1 MMDKVMQRIEE
12 ALDAYARPFLTE
24 HMGDVKV
31 SRVEDGCVY
40 VQLQGA
46 CAGCA
51 SSSYTVGNLLKK
63 ALVEHVPGIREVI
76 PESADTDFYQHA
88 MQFYR
93 NLKKE
98 EHTNDKRV

>member
-1 MMDKVMQRIEE
+1 MEGLRQRIED
-12 ALDAYARPFLTE
+12 ALDVYARPFLTK
-24 HMGDVKV
+24 HMGGVRV

-40 VQLQGA
+40 VQLQGE

-51 SSSYTVGNLLKK
+51 SSSYTVENLLKK
-63 ALVEHVPGIREVI
+63 AIVEHVPEIKDVI
-76 PESADTDFYQHA
+76 PERAETDFYQHA

-98 EHTNDKRV
+98 EHTNDE

>member
-1 MMDKVMQRIEE
+1 MDGIRQRIEE
-12 ALDAYARPFLTE
+12 ALDVYARPFLTK
-24 HMGDVKV
+24 HMGGVRVNRVK
-31 SRVEDGCVY
+31 DGCVY
-40 VQLQGA
+40 VQLQGE

-51 SSSYTVGNLLKK
+51 SSSYTVENLLKK
-63 ALVEHVPGIREVI
+63 AIVEHVPEIKDVI
-76 PESADTDFYQHA
+76 PEQEETDFYQHA

>member
-1 MMDKVMQRIEE
+1 MEQLRQRIEK
-12 ALDAYARPFLTE
+12 ALDAYARPFLTK
-24 HMGDVKV
+24 HMGGVTV
-31 SRVEDGCVY
+31 SRVENGCVY
-40 VQLQGA
+40 VQLTGE

-51 SSSYTVGNLLKK
+51 SSSYTVENILKK
-63 ALVEHVPGIREVI
+63 AIVEHVPEIERVI
-76 PESADTDFYQHA
+76 PEQVDSDFYQHA